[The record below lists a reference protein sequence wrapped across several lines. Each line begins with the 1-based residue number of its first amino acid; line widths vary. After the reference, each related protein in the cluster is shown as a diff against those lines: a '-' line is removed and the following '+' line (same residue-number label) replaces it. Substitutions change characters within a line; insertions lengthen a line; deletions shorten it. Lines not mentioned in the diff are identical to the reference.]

1 MSEDAYARKEGFPT
15 KVIMIVLAA
24 IVVALWFAFGYG
36 YFTKP
41 LPENLTPPT
50 VWLTYEG
57 QLYSGIRGSYCW
69 ADKCADTAFQDPKGI
84 VDVAAGS
91 SIGFLMNSTTTPT
104 SVNAPVFVIDSSGNP
119 MQVGELLHEG
129 NDKYKVNL
137 QKGIY
142 VLQMQ
147 ANWEQLG
154 DVNYAF
160 KIRVN

>member
-1 MSEDAYARKEGFPT
+1 M
-15 KVIMIVLAA
+15 
-24 IVVALWFAFGYG
+24 
-36 YFTKP
+36 
-41 LPENLTPPT
+41 
-50 VWLTYEG
+50 TYEG
-57 QLYSGIRGSYCW
+57 QLYSGIKGSYCW
-69 ADKCADTAFQDPKGI
+69 ADKCVDTAFQDPAGI

-91 SIGFLMNSTTTPT
+91 SIGFLMNSTTPT
-104 SVNAPVFVIDSSGNP
+104 SVNASVFVIDSSGNP

-129 NDKYKVNL
+129 NDKYQVNL

-147 ANWEQLG
+147 ANWERLG